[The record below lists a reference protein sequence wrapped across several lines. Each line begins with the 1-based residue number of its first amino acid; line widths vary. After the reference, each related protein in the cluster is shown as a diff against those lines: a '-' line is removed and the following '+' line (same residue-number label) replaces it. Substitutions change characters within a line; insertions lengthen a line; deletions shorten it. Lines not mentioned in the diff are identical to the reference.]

1 MSKNKADFLIQAA
14 KDNKTIQM
22 DELLSK
28 NQQRILEIFSLN
40 KYKHFLKLLKK
51 EIKAIWDRFDLD
63 RVRELQKLHANSA
76 RIKYFNS
83 FCFFPKCQD
92 GVVKVAEVDLFL
104 KNLNMEISDSERKKV
119 IKLLDR

>member
-40 KYKHFLKLLKK
+40 KYKHFLKL
-51 EIKAIWDRFDLD
+51 
-63 RVRELQKLHANSA
+63 
-76 RIKYFNS
+76 
-83 FCFFPKCQD
+83 
-92 GVVKVAEVDLFL
+92 
-104 KNLNMEISDSERKKV
+104 
-119 IKLLDR
+119 